1 MENFKFTIFSI
12 ITLGLLAAGGYW
24 AFKTMESGSAH
35 TNKEEIA
42 TYKEIN
48 EDLEKEISMLKKQ
61 ITILE
66 TENEELAS
74 LGEQEEQQVASNIT
88 ETPKPTTTTPTKPTT
103 TLKYQ
108 TLINELQKLVDANVY
123 LKLKSQGPAV
133 GSVQKFLNTYNGTS
147 NKIDN
152 DFGVSTQ
159 TRVKS
164 FQKAQGL
171 TADGEV
177 GPGTLKKMISWLK
190 AKG

>member
-12 ITLGLLAAGGYW
+12 FILGLLAGGGYW

-42 TYKEIN
+42 KYKDKN
-48 EDLEKEISMLKKQ
+48 EELEKEISMLKKQ
-61 ITILE
+61 ISILE
-66 TENEELAS
+66 TENEELAA
-74 LGEQEEQQVASNIT
+74 LDEQQVASNVT

-147 NKIDN
+147 NKVDN

-159 TRVKS
+159 TAVKS